1 MYSSSGAE
9 LVAVA
14 AQISDLVTRAADLA
28 RDGALAA
35 VPYSDVATL
44 TLGLLGSQ
52 DQLAAVASSA
62 VAAADRAGA
71 ARDAGFLTT
80 RAWISDAT
88 RWERRRVNETVR
100 VARRLHRDHPA
111 TRDAWLAGSISA
123 GHAAAIST
131 GIPAAIAHLDRA
143 ERAAAVAQVE
153 PLMIAIAAAYR
164 PEDVTAGCARLRH
177 AADPDGASQEQLD
190 ADATSWFRLTPV
202 PWAPA
207 ASAASS
213 RGGWVPSG
221 WLDQETGTAW
231 NTLLAGRRNTMF
243 HTGATDSTG
252 PALNGDGDGEDPD
265 SSRIDHRNAVVLADI
280 ARELLDG
287 GHAGTNG
294 GQRPHLEISVTL
306 ADLASGIGC
315 AELDRGI
322 FGTVPFPLDAVRRR
336 ACDADV
342 RRVITDHTDHTAHAD
357 PLIRRLLG
365 QDSEVL
371 DYGRAERIVP
381 AGLRRRVARRDRRCI
396 APGCRRIPA
405 HCQVHH
411 VQHWLDHGDTE
422 LDNLALLCP
431 AHHRAIH
438 HHGWTIHATPGL
450 RPHQHGYWTMHPPAD
465 THARV
470 A

>member
-1 MYSSSGAE
+1 M
-9 LVAVA
+9 
-14 AQISDLVTRAADLA
+14 
-28 RDGALAA
+28 
-35 VPYSDVATL
+35 
-44 TLGLLGSQ
+44 
-52 DQLAAVASSA
+52 
-62 VAAADRAGA
+62 
-71 ARDAGFLTT
+71 
-80 RAWISDAT
+80 
-88 RWERRRVNETVR
+88 NETVR
-100 VARRLHRDHPA
+100 VARRLQRDYPG

-131 GIPAAIAHLDRA
+131 GIPAAVAHLDRA

-153 PLMIAIAAAYR
+153 PLMVAIAAAYR
-164 PEDVTAGCARLRH
+164 PEDVTAACARLRH

-202 PWAPA
+202 AD
-207 ASAASS
+207 
-213 RGGWVPSG
+213 GWVPSG
-221 WLDQETGTAW
+221 WVDQETGTAW

-243 HTGATDSTG
+243 HTGQSMPTDSDS
-252 PALNGDGDGEDPD
+252 AEDRGEGGETD
-265 SSRIDHRNAVVLADI
+265 SSRIDHRNAVVLGEI

-287 GHAGTNG
+287 GRAGTSG

-322 FGTVPFPLDAVRRR
+322 FGTVPFPLDAVRRL

-342 RRVITDHTDHTAHAD
+342 RRVIVDHTAQVD

-381 AGLRRRVARRDRRCI
+381 PGLRRRVARRDQHCI

-411 VQHWLDHGDTE
+411 VQHWLNHGDTE

-438 HHGWTIHATPGL
+438 HHGWTIHATPG
-450 RPHQHGYWTMHPPAD
+450 RKPHQHGYWTLHPPDA